1 MNIMGVQ
8 SVLSIL
14 LLVATVKADKGNV
27 EFWREEFTMTCPG
40 NGTWFKHSGE
50 KDPPKVAEPNPTYS
64 IEYNSDNKGLYS
76 YPTTTTTKNKYYFYV
91 KGKVCAN
98 CFEVDATL
106 FALVIIVDVVGTAFV
121 MIIIYTYTKRKSPGG
136 PTHSS
141 KGKKKNYLSKSQ
153 KNIFISG
160 YISWFS
166 KNLPHVPWTEQLNPR
181 TRSHDTYSIVNRT
194 G

>member
-76 YPTTTTTKNKYYFYV
+76 CQYENDIDLEDPPTTTTKNKYYFYV

-141 KGKKKNYLSKSQ
+141 KAPARPGGQ
-153 KNIFISG
+153 G
-160 YISWFS
+160 
-166 KNLPHVPWTEQLNPR
+166 PPVPPQDYEQLNPR

>member
-14 LLVATVKADKGNV
+14 LLLVATVKAEEV
-27 EFWREEFTMTCPG
+27 EFWREKFTMTCPG
-40 NGTWFKHSGE
+40 NGTWFKHSGD
-50 KDPPKVAEPNPTYS
+50 KTPAQSLAESTTYS
-64 IEYNSDNKGLYS
+64 IEYNSDNKGLY
-76 YPTTTTTKNKYYFYV
+76 YCLFNVEDPDITTDSNTSPKKYYFYV

-98 CFEVDATL
+98 CFELDATL
-106 FALVIIVDVVGTAFV
+106 FGLVIIVDVVGTVFV
-121 MIIIYTYTKRKSPGG
+121 MIIIYTYNKRKSPGG

-141 KGKKKNYLSKSQ
+141 KAPARPGGQ
-153 KNIFISG
+153 G
-160 YISWFS
+160 
-166 KNLPHVPWTEQLNPR
+166 PPVPPQDYEQLNPR